1 MHCSRYCCI
10 VQRYPVQLLE
20 AEIVAETV
28 LSGNDA
34 GASRLHDLVRLKE
47 EQVVEVFNALQEAI
61 YFLSL
66 LRVTQYSIHFAVTK
80 EGGRFFIAFV
90 NVHCAVPRLSR
101 VFPCVCR
108 GGVTLLWDC

>member
-34 GASRLHDLVRLKE
+34 VASRLHDLVRLKE

-66 LRVTQYSIHFAVTK
+66 LRVTQYSIHFVVAK
-80 EGGRFFIAFV
+80 EGGRFYIAFV